1 MTKKRLFILMI
12 LLMTMSFVGCS
23 SKEAEEA
30 PGIPVVEVQKI
41 EESTSESTQ
50 KQDETQVSPE
60 ADEKPEE
67 ATSDYYLNEQG
78 ILVDKVEEFKTKT
91 FGEYELQYP
100 ILDDGSD
107 EVVVYEFDTYDNI
120 HVVLDASNVYQQTS
134 LSEPGDY
141 GDVQLKGFAPG
152 EDIVYM
158 YDGESYYI
166 EDYTINLLTISEP
179 MSGN

>member
-1 MTKKRLFILMI
+1 MKKKRLFILMV

-23 SKEAEEA
+23 SKEAEKN

-41 EESTSESTQ
+41 EEDTSESTQ
-50 KQDETQVSPE
+50 KQNDAQVSPE

-141 GDVQLKGFAPG
+141 GDVQLKVVAPG
-152 EDIVYM
+152 DDIVYM

-179 MSGN
+179 ISGN